1 MPYLSNPTQDARKTN
16 SCAIVR
22 GVWFAAVAGTGAWT
36 AGIATTNA
44 NCAGTARRR
53 HSVASHPHSVN
64 NSQSA
69 HVTTATNTSTT
80 MITTTATTTITTTT
94 TTMTITITATVSA
107 TTTTTTATISHQRT
121 LSLPLAAVIINQ
133 TQSSK
138 RSVLRCM
145 YFVPSYLFNR
155 TESSVLLF
163 SVSACYSLF
172 PFQIRSCPI
181 TFKLCEAANQC
192 YV

>member
-1 MPYLSNPTQDARKTN
+1 MSGTRCTLDKD

-36 AGIATTNA
+36 TGIATTNA
-44 NCAGTARRR
+44 NSAGTARRR

-64 NSQSA
+64 NSQSVHA
-69 HVTTATNTSTT
+69 TTATNAS
-80 MITTTATTTITTTT
+80 MTTTTVTTTTITATTTTITTT
-94 TTMTITITATVSA
+94 ITATVTA
-107 TTTTTTATISHQRT
+107 TITTTTTATVSHQRT

-133 TQSSK
+133 TQPSK

-155 TESSVLLF
+155 SESVLSF
-163 SVSACYSLF
+163 SVSAILLVMLLLLR
-172 PFQIRSCPI
+172 IRS
-181 TFKLCEAANQC
+181 F
-192 YV
+192 